1 MHTLATIALYEAR
14 MCFRTVPYDTARSD
28 FESADWTRLETARIL
43 IVDDHPANLKLLS
56 RTLARQGFTNTE
68 TLEDPRCVLERCA
81 QAPPDLILLDVNM
94 PHMDGHTLLQELRAS
109 QTAADVPVVMLTAD
123 KSRSSLLSAL
133 ENGAQ
138 DYIEKPFDAAELIMR
153 VRNQLQAQFTL
164 RALAAQK
171 LTLDARV
178 QAQTAQLEQALQ
190 NAIEARLA
198 AEAAS
203 QAKSDFLANM
213 SHEIRTPLN
222 AILGFSEVMQGELFG
237 PLGGERYRSYA
248 DDIANSAAHL
258 KGLIDDILDVAQIEK
273 GAMSLNLQPVAP
285 FAAASEAR
293 SLVQTAAQTRRI
305 AIDLDLPSDH
315 PKLRGDHLRVRQV
328 LVNLL
333 QNAVKYNEPGDR
345 VRIFGAAARDKNRV
359 QLIVEDNGPG
369 IPKTV
374 LPHLKKPFFRQSA
387 SVKAEAGG
395 VGLGLAICDSLMRL
409 HDGAMTID
417 SAEGAG
423 TRVTLD
429 FPRA

>member
-1 MHTLATIALYEAR
+1 